1 MIKHNLYLYFMD
13 RFITLNIPLDKVLEL
28 AENKPLEL
36 FELVKDIIENEVG
49 QVRDVNVYEKYFDP
63 RNLDVVIE
71 YFIRCDLGEVSVK
84 IIYSKD
90 PVEALGKYY
99 SYEKHLRN

>member
-1 MIKHNLYLYFMD
+1 MD

-71 YFIRCDLGEVSVK
+71 YFIRCNLGELSFK

-90 PVEALGKYY
+90 PAKALSKYY
-99 SYEKHLRN
+99 EYEKRVKS